1 MDRCDKLLPY
11 YTQQAVPNGDR
22 LLFASRL
29 AGTIRRTGAYPVADP
44 KRDQE
49 AMPLYVGLDQ
59 LSEGQ
64 RGRVTALFSH
74 GTMRRRLQDLGL
86 VEGTTVQCVL
96 QSPAGDPAAY
106 KIRGALIALRA
117 RDARQIQISPED
129 TEDPPSGEK
138 RGDGTWA

>member
-1 MDRCDKLLPY
+1 
-11 YTQQAVPNGDR
+11 
-22 LLFASRL
+22 
-29 AGTIRRTGAYPVADP
+29 
-44 KRDQE
+44 
-49 AMPLYVGLDQ
+49 MPLYVGLDQ

-64 RGRVTALFSH
+64 QGRVTALFSH

-96 QSPAGDPAAY
+96 RSPAGDPAAY

-129 TEDPPSGEK
+129 AEDPSSGEK